1 VAQPR
6 GGTARRAI
14 VERRRLRGATRGD
27 AAGTPISPFLDPVR
41 PAPRALPSKSRHR
54 AGRRIDWPADRQ
66 PVEGVAAM
74 SIHLKTMG
82 QQSGRRSW
90 AEPWKIKMVE
100 PLRMIDRAARSR
112 ALEEAGYNTFLLRS
126 DDVYIDLLTDSG
138 TSAMSDRQWAGM
150 MTGDEAY
157 AGSRN
162 YYHLEAAIQRHYGYR
177 YVVPTHQGRGAEHL
191 ISQAAIRRGQF
202 VPGNMYFTTTRL
214 HQELAGGI
222 FVDVIVDEAHDPQS
236 LHPFKGNVDLAK
248 LERLIAR
255 EGAANIAYVSLAGTV
270 NMAGGQPVSMQ
281 NVKALRAL
289 TAKHGIRL
297 YLDATRMVENAFFIQ
312 QNEDG
317 WRDQPIAAILREFC
331 DHTDGAWMSA
341 KKDSLVNIGGW
352 LAINDR
358 DLFEELRN
366 LVVVYEGL
374 HTYGGL
380 AGRDMEAMAIGIAES
395 VADDHVR
402 SRVQQVRYLG
412 ELLGE
417 WEIPIVRPIGGHAIF
432 LDARRFYPHL
442 SQDQFPAQTLAAE
455 LYLDSGIRSMER
467 GIVSA
472 GRNPVTGDHNRPRLE
487 LTRLTIPRRVYT
499 QAHMDVVAESV
510 LAAYQNRDKTR
521 GLKLVYEPK
530 YLRFFQ
536 ARFERL

>member
-1 VAQPR
+1 
-6 GGTARRAI
+6 
-14 VERRRLRGATRGD
+14 
-27 AAGTPISPFLDPVR
+27 
-41 PAPRALPSKSRHR
+41 
-54 AGRRIDWPADRQ
+54 
-66 PVEGVAAM
+66 M
-74 SIHLKTMG
+74 SSHHLQTMG

-100 PLRMIDRAARSR
+100 PLRMIDRAGRER
-112 ALEEAGYNTFLLRS
+112 ALAEAGFNTFLLKS

-162 YYHLEAAIQRHYGYR
+162 YYHLEAAIQSHYGYR

-191 ISQAAIRRGQF
+191 ISQVAIRRGQF

-222 FVDVIVDEAHDPQS
+222 FVDVICDEAHDPQS
-236 LHPFKGNVDLAK
+236 LHPFKGNIDLAK
-248 LERLIAR
+248 LEALIER

-270 NMAGGQPVSMQ
+270 NMAGGQPVSMA
-281 NVKALRAL
+281 NVKAVRLL
-289 TAKHGIRL
+289 TAKHGIKL

-312 QNEDG
+312 QQEDG
-317 WRDQPIAAILREFC
+317 YRDKPIAAILREFC
-331 DHTDGAWMSA
+331 SHTDGAWMSA

-352 LAINDR
+352 LAVNDWA
-358 DLFEELRN
+358 LFEELRN

-395 VADDHVR
+395 VQDDHVR
-402 SRVQQVRYLG
+402 SRVEQVRYLG
-412 ELLGE
+412 ELLSE
-417 WEIPIVRPIGGHAIF
+417 WGIPIVRPIGGHAIF
-432 LDARRFYPHL
+432 LDAKRFYPHL
-442 SQDQFPAQTLAAE
+442 SQDEFPAQTLAAE

-472 GRNPVTGDHNRPRLE
+472 GRDPATGDHYRPKLE

-510 LAAYQNRDKTR
+510 LAAWGNREQTR
-521 GLKLVYEPK
+521 GLKMVYEPK